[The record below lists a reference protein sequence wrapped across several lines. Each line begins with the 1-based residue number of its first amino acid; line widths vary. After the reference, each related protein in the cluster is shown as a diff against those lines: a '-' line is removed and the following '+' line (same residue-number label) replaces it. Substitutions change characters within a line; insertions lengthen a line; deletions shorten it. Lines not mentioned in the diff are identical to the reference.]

1 MKAPLYII
9 KKNESDLEQV
19 RLRHSD
25 DVVKYI
31 RKFYHEDIDVYE
43 SFFILLLNASNI
55 TIGYAKISQGGIV
68 GTVVDTKMICKYAID
83 SLAVSVVLAHNHP
96 SGNIRPSENDKILTT
111 KIKKALTMFDTNVV
125 DHIILTKDSYFSF
138 ANEGLI

>member
-1 MKAPLYII
+1 MKAALYTI
-9 KKNESDLEQV
+9 KKNESNLDQV
-19 RLRHSD
+19 KLRHSD

-31 RKFYHEDIDVYE
+31 RQFYHEDIDVYE

-83 SLAVSVVLAHNHP
+83 SFAMSVVLAHNHP
-96 SGNIRPSENDKILTT
+96 SGNLRPSENDKILTT
-111 KIKKALTMFDTNVV
+111 KIKKALKMFDTNVV